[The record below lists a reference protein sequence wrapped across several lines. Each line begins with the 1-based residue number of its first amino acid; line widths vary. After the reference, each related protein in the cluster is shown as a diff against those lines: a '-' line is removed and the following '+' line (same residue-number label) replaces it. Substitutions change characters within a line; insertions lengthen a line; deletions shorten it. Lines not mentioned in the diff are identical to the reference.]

1 MKRYIDIFIIFGVVL
16 GCIFL
21 TGCGKMRQEETEIR
35 EEKADRTEIEGEK
48 ADGTEIEEEKAD
60 GTERKEEDADGI
72 LSHASDPAAPKMLR
86 FVDAWGEWHEA
97 EIDPAVRK
105 HDYNWSCLTNTEA
118 GIQYTGDERYS
129 IRKGIDVSEYQGDI
143 DWGRVKAAGYD
154 FAFLR
159 IGYRGY
165 GEQGTLCADA
175 KFQQNIVNA
184 HNAGI
189 EVGIYIFS
197 QAVNE
202 EETLQEVELVLGQ
215 LKGHDLELPVVFDP
229 ERIRDD
235 TARTDN
241 VTGEQF
247 TKNTILFCE
256 KMKEAGYQ
264 PMIYSNMVWEA
275 FEYDMEALADYPIW
289 YADYEPVPQTPY
301 YFSFWQYSEKG
312 SVDGIE
318 GNVDL
323 NVQFLPQEPADV
335 N

>member
-1 MKRYIDIFIIFGVVL
+1 
-16 GCIFL
+16 
-21 TGCGKMRQEETEIR
+21 MRQEETEVSKEKTDA
-35 EEKADRTEIEGEK
+35 EELVLPGGQTEDQTGEE
-48 ADGTEIEEEKAD
+48 ARQGDAQVLDGEILE
-60 GTERKEEDADGI
+60 
-72 LSHASDPAAPKMLR
+72 
-86 FVDAWGEWHEA
+86 FVDAWGEWHET
-97 EIDPAVRK
+97 EIDPAIRK

-118 GIQYTGDERYS
+118 GIQYAGDERYA
-129 IRKGIDVSEYQGDI
+129 IRKGIDVSEHQGDI

-184 HNAGI
+184 HNAGV
-189 EVGIYIFS
+189 EVGVYLFS
-197 QAVNE
+197 QAISE
-202 EETLQEVELVLGQ
+202 DEALQEAGLVLEQ
-215 LKGHDLELPVVFDP
+215 LQGHSLELPVVFDP

-235 TARTDN
+235 AARTDN

-247 TKNTILFCE
+247 TKNTVLFCE

-264 PMIYSNMVWEA
+264 PMIYSNMLWEA

-312 SVDGIE
+312 SVDGIA

-323 NVQFLPQEPADV
+323 NVQFLPQETAD
-335 N
+335 

>member
-1 MKRYIDIFIIFGVVL
+1 
-16 GCIFL
+16 
-21 TGCGKMRQEETEIR
+21 MRQEETEVSKEKTDA
-35 EEKADRTEIEGEK
+35 EELVLPGGQTEDQTGEE
-48 ADGTEIEEEKAD
+48 ARQGDAQVLDGEILE
-60 GTERKEEDADGI
+60 
-72 LSHASDPAAPKMLR
+72 
-86 FVDAWGEWHEA
+86 FVDAWGEWHET
-97 EIDPAVRK
+97 EIDPAIRK

-118 GIQYTGDERYS
+118 GIQYAGDERYT
-129 IRKGIDVSEYQGDI
+129 IRKGIDVSEHQGDI
-143 DWGRVKAAGYD
+143 DWGQVKAAGYD

-184 HNAGI
+184 HNAGV
-189 EVGIYIFS
+189 EVGVYLFS
-197 QAVNE
+197 QAVSE
-202 EETLQEVELVLGQ
+202 DEALQEAGLVLEQ
-215 LKGHDLELPVVFDP
+215 LQGHSLELPVVFDP

-235 TARTDN
+235 AARTDN

-247 TKNTILFCE
+247 TKNTVLFCE

>member
-1 MKRYIDIFIIFGVVL
+1 MKRYIDIFMIFWVVL
-16 GCIFL
+16 SCIFL
-21 TGCGKMRQEETEIR
+21 TGCGKMRQEEIGAGEERTDAEELVLPGDQAEDQAGEEARQGDAQMLDGEIL
-35 EEKADRTEIEGEK
+35 K
-48 ADGTEIEEEKAD
+48 
-60 GTERKEEDADGI
+60 
-72 LSHASDPAAPKMLR
+72 
-86 FVDAWGEWHEA
+86 FVDAWGEWHET
-97 EIDPAVRK
+97 EIDPAIRK

-118 GIQYTGDERYS
+118 GIQYAGDERYA
-129 IRKGIDVSEYQGDI
+129 IRKGIDVSEHQGDI

-184 HNAGI
+184 HNAGV
-189 EVGIYIFS
+189 EVGVYLFS
-197 QAVNE
+197 QAVSE
-202 EETLQEVELVLGQ
+202 DEALQEAGLVLEQ
-215 LKGHDLELPVVFDP
+215 LQGHSLELPVVFDP

-235 TARTDN
+235 AARTDN

-247 TKNTILFCE
+247 TKNTVLFCE

-312 SVDGIE
+312 SVDGIA

-323 NVQFLPQEPADV
+323 NVQFLPQEIAD
-335 N
+335 

>member
-1 MKRYIDIFIIFGVVL
+1 
-16 GCIFL
+16 
-21 TGCGKMRQEETEIR
+21 MRQEEIGAG
-35 EEKADRTEIEGEK
+35 EERTDAEELVLPGDQAEDQTGEE
-48 ADGTEIEEEKAD
+48 APQGNAQVLDGEVLK
-60 GTERKEEDADGI
+60 
-72 LSHASDPAAPKMLR
+72 
-86 FVDAWGEWHEA
+86 FVDAWGEWHET
-97 EIDPAVRK
+97 EIDPAIKK

-118 GIQYTGDERYS
+118 GIQYAGDERYA
-129 IRKGIDVSEYQGDI
+129 IRKGIDVSEHQGDI

-184 HNAGI
+184 HNAGV
-189 EVGIYIFS
+189 EVGVYLFS
-197 QAVNE
+197 QAVSE
-202 EETLQEVELVLGQ
+202 DEALQEAGLVLEQ
-215 LKGHDLELPVVFDP
+215 LQGHSLELPVVFDP

-235 TARTDN
+235 AARTDN

-247 TKNTILFCE
+247 TKNTVLFCE

-264 PMIYSNMVWEA
+264 PMIYSNMLWEA

-312 SVDGIE
+312 SVDGIA

-323 NVQFLPQEPADV
+323 NVQFLPQETAD
-335 N
+335 

>member
-1 MKRYIDIFIIFGVVL
+1 MKRYIDIFMIFWVVL
-16 GCIFL
+16 SCIFL
-21 TGCGKMRQEETEIR
+21 TGCGKMRQEEIGAGEERTDAEELVLPGGQTEDQTG
-35 EEKADRTEIEGEK
+35 EEARQGDAQVLDGEILE
-48 ADGTEIEEEKAD
+48 
-60 GTERKEEDADGI
+60 
-72 LSHASDPAAPKMLR
+72 
-86 FVDAWGEWHEA
+86 FVDAWGEWHET
-97 EIDPAVRK
+97 EIDPAIRK

-118 GIQYTGDERYS
+118 GIQYAGDERYT
-129 IRKGIDVSEYQGDI
+129 IRKGIDVSEHQGDI

-184 HNAGI
+184 HNAGV
-189 EVGIYIFS
+189 EVGVYLFS
-197 QAVNE
+197 QAVSE
-202 EETLQEVELVLGQ
+202 DEALQEAGLVLEQ
-215 LKGHDLELPVVFDP
+215 LQGHSLELPVVFDP

-235 TARTDN
+235 AARTDN

-247 TKNTILFCE
+247 TKNTVLFCE

-264 PMIYSNMVWEA
+264 PMIYSNMLWEA

-312 SVDGIE
+312 SVDGIA

-323 NVQFLPQEPADV
+323 NVQFLPQETAD
-335 N
+335 

>member
-1 MKRYIDIFIIFGVVL
+1 MGRKMKRYIDIFMIFGVVL

-21 TGCGKMRQEETEIR
+21 TGCGRMRQEETEVSKEKTDA
-35 EEKADRTEIEGEK
+35 EELVLPGDQAEDQTGEE
-48 ADGTEIEEEKAD
+48 APQGNAQVLDGEVLK
-60 GTERKEEDADGI
+60 
-72 LSHASDPAAPKMLR
+72 

-97 EIDPAVRK
+97 EINPAVRK

-129 IRKGIDVSEYQGDI
+129 IRKGIDVSEHQGDI
-143 DWGRVKAAGYD
+143 DWSRVKAAGYD

-215 LKGHDLELPVVFDP
+215 LQGHNLELPVVFDP

-247 TKNTILFCE
+247 TKNTVLFCE

-264 PMIYSNMVWEA
+264 PMVYSNMIWEA
-275 FEYDMEALADYPIW
+275 FEYDLEALADYPIW
-289 YADYEPVPQTPY
+289 YADYEPAPQTPY

-312 SVDGIE
+312 SVDGIA

-323 NVQFLPQEPADV
+323 NVQFLPQETAD
-335 N
+335 

>member
-1 MKRYIDIFIIFGVVL
+1 MGRKMKRYIDIFMIFGVVL

-21 TGCGKMRQEETEIR
+21 TGCGRMRQEETEVSKEKTDA
-35 EEKADRTEIEGEK
+35 EELVLPGGQTEDQTGEE
-48 ADGTEIEEEKAD
+48 ARQGDAQVLDGEILE
-60 GTERKEEDADGI
+60 
-72 LSHASDPAAPKMLR
+72 
-86 FVDAWGEWHEA
+86 FVDAWGEWHET
-97 EIDPAVRK
+97 EIDPAIRK

-118 GIQYTGDERYS
+118 GIQYAGDERYT
-129 IRKGIDVSEYQGDI
+129 IRKGIDVSEHQGDI
-143 DWGRVKAAGYD
+143 DWGQVKAAGYD

-184 HNAGI
+184 HNAGV
-189 EVGIYIFS
+189 EVGVYLFS
-197 QAVNE
+197 QAVSE
-202 EETLQEVELVLGQ
+202 DEALQEAGLVLEQ
-215 LKGHDLELPVVFDP
+215 LQGHSLELPVVFDP

-235 TARTDN
+235 AARTDN

-247 TKNTILFCE
+247 TKNTVLFCE

-323 NVQFLPQEPADV
+323 NVQFLPQESADV

>member
-1 MKRYIDIFIIFGVVL
+1 MGRKMKRYIDIFMIFGVVL

-21 TGCGKMRQEETEIR
+21 TGCGRMRQEETEVSKEKTDA
-35 EEKADRTEIEGEK
+35 EELVLPGGQTEDQTGEE
-48 ADGTEIEEEKAD
+48 ARQGDAQVLDGEILE
-60 GTERKEEDADGI
+60 
-72 LSHASDPAAPKMLR
+72 
-86 FVDAWGEWHEA
+86 FVDAWGEWHET
-97 EIDPAVRK
+97 EIDPAIRK

-118 GIQYTGDERYS
+118 GIQYAGDERYT
-129 IRKGIDVSEYQGDI
+129 IRKGIDVSEHQGDI
-143 DWGRVKAAGYD
+143 DWGQVKAAGYD

-184 HNAGI
+184 HNAGV
-189 EVGIYIFS
+189 EVGVYLFS
-197 QAVNE
+197 QAVSE
-202 EETLQEVELVLGQ
+202 DEALQEAGLVLEQ
-215 LKGHDLELPVVFDP
+215 LQGHSLELPVVFDP

-235 TARTDN
+235 AARTDN

-247 TKNTILFCE
+247 TKNTVLFCE

-312 SVDGIE
+312 SVDGIA

-323 NVQFLPQEPADV
+323 NVQFLPQETAD
-335 N
+335 

>member
-1 MKRYIDIFIIFGVVL
+1 MGRKMKRYIDIFMIFGVVL

-21 TGCGKMRQEETEIR
+21 TGCGRMRQEETEVSKEKTDA
-35 EEKADRTEIEGEK
+35 EELVLPGGQTEDQTGEE
-48 ADGTEIEEEKAD
+48 ARQGDAQVLDGEILE
-60 GTERKEEDADGI
+60 
-72 LSHASDPAAPKMLR
+72 
-86 FVDAWGEWHEA
+86 FVDAWGEWHET
-97 EIDPAVRK
+97 EIDPAIRK

-118 GIQYTGDERYS
+118 GIQYAGDERYT
-129 IRKGIDVSEYQGDI
+129 IRKGIDVSEHQGDI
-143 DWGRVKAAGYD
+143 DWGQVKAAGYD

-184 HNAGI
+184 HNAGV
-189 EVGIYIFS
+189 EVGVYLFS
-197 QAVNE
+197 QAVSE
-202 EETLQEVELVLGQ
+202 DEALQEAGLVLEQ
-215 LKGHDLELPVVFDP
+215 LQGHSLELPVVFDP

-235 TARTDN
+235 AARTDN

-247 TKNTILFCE
+247 TKNTVLFCE

-312 SVDGIE
+312 SVDGIA

-323 NVQFLPQEPADV
+323 NVQFLPQEIAD
-335 N
+335 

>member
-1 MKRYIDIFIIFGVVL
+1 
-16 GCIFL
+16 
-21 TGCGKMRQEETEIR
+21 MRQEETEVSKEKMDA
-35 EEKADRTEIEGEK
+35 EELVLPGGQTEDQTGEE
-48 ADGTEIEEEKAD
+48 ARQGDAQVLDGEILE
-60 GTERKEEDADGI
+60 
-72 LSHASDPAAPKMLR
+72 
-86 FVDAWGEWHEA
+86 FVDAWGEWHET
-97 EIDPAVRK
+97 EIDPAIRK

-118 GIQYTGDERYS
+118 GIQYAGDERYT
-129 IRKGIDVSEYQGDI
+129 IRKGIDVSEHQGDI
-143 DWGRVKAAGYD
+143 DWGQVKAAGYD

-184 HNAGI
+184 HNAGV
-189 EVGIYIFS
+189 EVGVYLFS
-197 QAVNE
+197 QAVSE
-202 EETLQEVELVLGQ
+202 DEALQEAGLVLEQ
-215 LKGHDLELPVVFDP
+215 LQGHSLELPVVFDP

-235 TARTDN
+235 AARTDN

-247 TKNTILFCE
+247 TKNTVLFCE

-312 SVDGIE
+312 SVDGIA

-323 NVQFLPQEPADV
+323 NVQFLPQEIAD
-335 N
+335 

>member
-1 MKRYIDIFIIFGVVL
+1 MGRKMKRYIDIFMIFGVVL

-21 TGCGKMRQEETEIR
+21 TGCGRMRQEETEVSKEKMDA
-35 EEKADRTEIEGEK
+35 EELVLPGGQTEDQTGEE
-48 ADGTEIEEEKAD
+48 ARQGDAQVLDGEILE
-60 GTERKEEDADGI
+60 
-72 LSHASDPAAPKMLR
+72 
-86 FVDAWGEWHEA
+86 FVDAWGEWHET
-97 EIDPAVRK
+97 EIDPAIRK

-118 GIQYTGDERYS
+118 GIQYAGDERYT
-129 IRKGIDVSEYQGDI
+129 IRKGIDVSEHQGDI
-143 DWGRVKAAGYD
+143 DWGQVKAAGYD

-184 HNAGI
+184 HNAGV
-189 EVGIYIFS
+189 EVGVYLFS
-197 QAVNE
+197 QAVSE
-202 EETLQEVELVLGQ
+202 DEALQEAGLVLEQ
-215 LKGHDLELPVVFDP
+215 LQGHSLELPVVFDP

-235 TARTDN
+235 AARTDN

-247 TKNTILFCE
+247 TKNTVLFCE

-312 SVDGIE
+312 SVDGIA

-323 NVQFLPQEPADV
+323 NVQFLPQEIAD
-335 N
+335 

>member
-1 MKRYIDIFIIFGVVL
+1 M
-16 GCIFL
+16 
-21 TGCGKMRQEETEIR
+21 
-35 EEKADRTEIEGEK
+35 
-48 ADGTEIEEEKAD
+48 
-60 GTERKEEDADGI
+60 
-72 LSHASDPAAPKMLR
+72 
-86 FVDAWGEWHEA
+86 
-97 EIDPAVRK
+97 
-105 HDYNWSCLTNTEA
+105 
-118 GIQYTGDERYS
+118 
-129 IRKGIDVSEYQGDI
+129 
-143 DWGRVKAAGYD
+143 KAAGYD

-184 HNAGI
+184 HNAGV
-189 EVGIYIFS
+189 EVGVYLFS
-197 QAVNE
+197 QAVSE
-202 EETLQEVELVLGQ
+202 DEALQEAGLVLEQ
-215 LKGHDLELPVVFDP
+215 LQGHSLELPVVFDP

-235 TARTDN
+235 AARTDN

-247 TKNTILFCE
+247 TKNTVLFCE

-264 PMIYSNMVWEA
+264 PMIYSNMLWEA

-312 SVDGIE
+312 SVDGIA

-323 NVQFLPQEPADV
+323 NVQFLPQETAD
-335 N
+335 

>member
-1 MKRYIDIFIIFGVVL
+1 MKRYIDIFMIFGVIL

-21 TGCGKMRQEETEIR
+21 TGCGRMRQEETGAG
-35 EEKADRTEIEGEK
+35 EERTDAEELVLPGHQAEDQAGEEAPQGNAQVLEGEVLK
-48 ADGTEIEEEKAD
+48 
-60 GTERKEEDADGI
+60 
-72 LSHASDPAAPKMLR
+72 

-97 EIDPAVRK
+97 EINPAVRK

-129 IRKGIDVSEYQGDI
+129 IRKGIDVSEHQGDI

-215 LKGHDLELPVVFDP
+215 LQGHNLELPVVFDP

-247 TKNTILFCE
+247 TKNTVLFCE

-264 PMIYSNMVWEA
+264 PMAYSNMVWEA

-289 YADYEPVPQTPY
+289 YADYEPAPQTPY

-323 NVQFLPQEPADV
+323 NVQFLPQESADV

>member
-1 MKRYIDIFIIFGVVL
+1 MKRYIDIFMILGVIL
-16 GCIFL
+16 SCIFL
-21 TGCGKMRQEETEIR
+21 TGCGGAGQDKAGTKEENI
-35 EEKADRTEIEGEK
+35 G
-48 ADGTEIEEEKAD
+48 GTEEENAGLEERIEAEAEEPELSEEL
-60 GTERKEEDADGI
+60 TEGQEGSEEALEI
-72 LSHASDPAAPKMLR
+72 LK

-97 EIDPAVRK
+97 QINPAVRK

-118 GIQYTGDERYS
+118 GIQYVGDERYT
-129 IRKGIDVSEYQGDI
+129 IRKGVDVSEHQGDI

-165 GEQGTLCADA
+165 GEQGTLCADS

-184 HNAGI
+184 HNAGV
-189 EVGIYIFS
+189 EVGVYIFS

-202 EETLQEVELVLGQ
+202 EETLEEAHLVLEQ
-215 LKGHDLELPVVFDP
+215 LQGHNLELPVVFDP

-247 TKNTILFCE
+247 TKNTVLFCE
-256 KMKEAGYQ
+256 KIKEAGYQ

-275 FEYDMEALADYPIW
+275 FEYDMEALAEYPIW

-312 SVDGIE
+312 HVDGIE

-323 NVQFLPQEPADV
+323 NVQFLP
-335 N
+335 

>member
-1 MKRYIDIFIIFGVVL
+1 
-16 GCIFL
+16 
-21 TGCGKMRQEETEIR
+21 MRQEETEVSKEKTDA
-35 EEKADRTEIEGEK
+35 EELVLPGDQAEDQAGEEARQGDAQMLDGEILK
-48 ADGTEIEEEKAD
+48 
-60 GTERKEEDADGI
+60 
-72 LSHASDPAAPKMLR
+72 
-86 FVDAWGEWHEA
+86 FVDAWGEWHET
-97 EIDPAVRK
+97 EIDPAIRK

-118 GIQYTGDERYS
+118 GIQYAGDERYA
-129 IRKGIDVSEYQGDI
+129 IRKGIDVSEHQGDI

-184 HNAGI
+184 HNAGV
-189 EVGIYIFS
+189 EVGVYLFS
-197 QAVNE
+197 QAVSE
-202 EETLQEVELVLGQ
+202 DEALQEAGLVLEQ
-215 LKGHDLELPVVFDP
+215 LQGHSLELPVVFDP

-235 TARTDN
+235 AARTDN

-247 TKNTILFCE
+247 TKNTVLFCE

-264 PMIYSNMVWEA
+264 PMIYSNMLWEA

-312 SVDGIE
+312 SVDGIA

-323 NVQFLPQEPADV
+323 NVQFLPQETAD
-335 N
+335 

>member
-1 MKRYIDIFIIFGVVL
+1 MKRYIDIFMIFGVVL

-21 TGCGKMRQEETEIR
+21 TGCGRMRQEETEVSKEKMDA
-35 EEKADRTEIEGEK
+35 EELVLPGGQTEDQTGEE
-48 ADGTEIEEEKAD
+48 ARQGDAQVLDGEILE
-60 GTERKEEDADGI
+60 
-72 LSHASDPAAPKMLR
+72 
-86 FVDAWGEWHEA
+86 FVDAWGEWHET
-97 EIDPAVRK
+97 EIDPAIRK

-118 GIQYTGDERYS
+118 GIQYAGDERYT
-129 IRKGIDVSEYQGDI
+129 IRKGIDVSEHQGDI
-143 DWGRVKAAGYD
+143 DWGQVKAAGYD

-184 HNAGI
+184 HNAGV
-189 EVGIYIFS
+189 EVGVYLFS
-197 QAVNE
+197 QAVSE
-202 EETLQEVELVLGQ
+202 DEALQEAGLVLEQ
-215 LKGHDLELPVVFDP
+215 LQGHSLELPVVFDP

-235 TARTDN
+235 AARTDN

-247 TKNTILFCE
+247 TKNTVLFCE

-312 SVDGIE
+312 SVDGIA

-323 NVQFLPQEPADV
+323 NVQFLPQEIAD
-335 N
+335 

>member
-1 MKRYIDIFIIFGVVL
+1 
-16 GCIFL
+16 
-21 TGCGKMRQEETEIR
+21 MRQEETEVSKEKTDA
-35 EEKADRTEIEGEK
+35 EELVLPGDQAEDQTGEEARQGDAQVSDGEILK
-48 ADGTEIEEEKAD
+48 
-60 GTERKEEDADGI
+60 
-72 LSHASDPAAPKMLR
+72 
-86 FVDAWGEWHEA
+86 FVDAWGEWHET
-97 EIDPAVRK
+97 EIDPAIRK

-118 GIQYTGDERYS
+118 GIQYAGDERYT
-129 IRKGIDVSEYQGDI
+129 IRKGIDVSEHQGDI

-184 HNAGI
+184 HNAGV
-189 EVGIYIFS
+189 EVGVYLFS
-197 QAVNE
+197 QAVSVDE
-202 EETLQEVELVLGQ
+202 ALQEAGLVLEQ
-215 LKGHDLELPVVFDP
+215 LQGHSLELPVVFDP

-235 TARTDN
+235 AARTDN

-247 TKNTILFCE
+247 TKNTVLFCE

-264 PMIYSNMVWEA
+264 PMIYSNMLWEA

-312 SVDGIE
+312 SVDGIA

-323 NVQFLPQEPADV
+323 NVQFLPQEIAD
-335 N
+335 

>member
-1 MKRYIDIFIIFGVVL
+1 MGRKMKRYIDIFMIFGVVL

-21 TGCGKMRQEETEIR
+21 TGCGRMRQEETEVSKEKTDA
-35 EEKADRTEIEGEK
+35 EELVLPGDQAEDQTGEEARQGDAQVLDGEILE
-48 ADGTEIEEEKAD
+48 
-60 GTERKEEDADGI
+60 
-72 LSHASDPAAPKMLR
+72 
-86 FVDAWGEWHEA
+86 FVDAWGEWHET
-97 EIDPAVRK
+97 EIDPAIRK

-118 GIQYTGDERYS
+118 GIQYAGDERYT
-129 IRKGIDVSEYQGDI
+129 IRKGIDVSEHQGDI
-143 DWGRVKAAGYD
+143 DWGQVKAAGYD

-184 HNAGI
+184 HNAGV
-189 EVGIYIFS
+189 EVGVYLFS
-197 QAVNE
+197 QAVSE
-202 EETLQEVELVLGQ
+202 DEALQEAGLVLEQ
-215 LKGHDLELPVVFDP
+215 LQGHSLELPVVFDP

-235 TARTDN
+235 AARTDN

-247 TKNTILFCE
+247 TKNTVLFCE

-312 SVDGIE
+312 SVDGIA

-323 NVQFLPQEPADV
+323 NVQFLPQETAD
-335 N
+335 

>member
-1 MKRYIDIFIIFGVVL
+1 MKRYIDIFMIFGVVL

-21 TGCGKMRQEETEIR
+21 TGCGRMRQEETEVSKEKTDA
-35 EEKADRTEIEGEK
+35 EELVLPGGQTEDQTGEE
-48 ADGTEIEEEKAD
+48 ARQGDAQVSDGEILE
-60 GTERKEEDADGI
+60 
-72 LSHASDPAAPKMLR
+72 
-86 FVDAWGEWHEA
+86 FVDAWGEWHET
-97 EIDPAVRK
+97 EIDPAIRK

-118 GIQYTGDERYS
+118 GIQYAGDERYT
-129 IRKGIDVSEYQGDI
+129 IRKGIDVSEHQGDI
-143 DWGRVKAAGYD
+143 DWGQVKAAGYD

-184 HNAGI
+184 HNAGV
-189 EVGIYIFS
+189 EVGVYLFS
-197 QAVNE
+197 QAVSE
-202 EETLQEVELVLGQ
+202 DEALQEAGLVLEQ
-215 LKGHDLELPVVFDP
+215 LQGHSLELPVVFDP

-235 TARTDN
+235 AARTDN

-247 TKNTILFCE
+247 TKNTVLFCE

-312 SVDGIE
+312 SVDGIA

-323 NVQFLPQEPADV
+323 NVQFLPQETAD
-335 N
+335 

>member
-1 MKRYIDIFIIFGVVL
+1 MKRYIDIFMIFGVVL

-21 TGCGKMRQEETEIR
+21 TGCGRMRQEETEVSKEKTGA
-35 EEKADRTEIEGEK
+35 EELVLPGDQSEDQTGEEARQGDAQVSEQASEAEPEILK
-48 ADGTEIEEEKAD
+48 
-60 GTERKEEDADGI
+60 
-72 LSHASDPAAPKMLR
+72 

-97 EIDPAVRK
+97 EIDPAIRK

-118 GIQYTGDERYS
+118 GIQYTGDERYA
-129 IRKGIDVSEYQGDI
+129 IRKGIDVSEHQGDI

-184 HNAGI
+184 HNAGV
-189 EVGIYIFS
+189 EVGVYLFS
-197 QAVNE
+197 QAVSE
-202 EETLQEVELVLGQ
+202 DEALQEAGLVLEQ
-215 LKGHDLELPVVFDP
+215 LQGHSLELPVVFDP

-235 TARTDN
+235 AARTDN

-247 TKNTILFCE
+247 TKNTVLFCE

-312 SVDGIE
+312 SVDGIA

-323 NVQFLPQEPADV
+323 NVQFLPQETAD
-335 N
+335 

>member
-1 MKRYIDIFIIFGVVL
+1 MGRKMKRYIDIFMIFGVLL

-21 TGCGKMRQEETEIR
+21 TGCGRMRQEETEVSKEKTDA
-35 EEKADRTEIEGEK
+35 EELVLPGGQTEDQTGEE
-48 ADGTEIEEEKAD
+48 ARQGDAQVLDGEILE
-60 GTERKEEDADGI
+60 
-72 LSHASDPAAPKMLR
+72 
-86 FVDAWGEWHEA
+86 FVDAWGEWHET
-97 EIDPAVRK
+97 EIDPAIRK

-118 GIQYTGDERYS
+118 GIQYAGDERYT
-129 IRKGIDVSEYQGDI
+129 IRKGIDVSEHQGDI
-143 DWGRVKAAGYD
+143 DWGQVKAAGYD

-184 HNAGI
+184 HNAGV
-189 EVGIYIFS
+189 EVGVYLFS
-197 QAVNE
+197 QAVSE
-202 EETLQEVELVLGQ
+202 DEALQEAGLVLEQ
-215 LKGHDLELPVVFDP
+215 LQGHSLELPVVFDP

-235 TARTDN
+235 AARTDN

-247 TKNTILFCE
+247 TKNTVLFCE

-312 SVDGIE
+312 SVDGIA

-323 NVQFLPQEPADV
+323 NVQFLPQETAD
-335 N
+335 

>member
-1 MKRYIDIFIIFGVVL
+1 MKRYIDIFMIFGVVL

-21 TGCGKMRQEETEIR
+21 TGCGRMRQEETEVSKEKTDA
-35 EEKADRTEIEGEK
+35 EELVLPGGQTEDQTGEE
-48 ADGTEIEEEKAD
+48 ARQGDAQVLDGEILE
-60 GTERKEEDADGI
+60 
-72 LSHASDPAAPKMLR
+72 
-86 FVDAWGEWHEA
+86 FVDAWGEWHET
-97 EIDPAVRK
+97 EIDPAIRK

-118 GIQYTGDERYS
+118 GIQYAGDERYT
-129 IRKGIDVSEYQGDI
+129 IRKGIDVSEHQGDI
-143 DWGRVKAAGYD
+143 DWGQVKAAGYD

-184 HNAGI
+184 HNAGV
-189 EVGIYIFS
+189 EVGVYLFS
-197 QAVNE
+197 QAVSE
-202 EETLQEVELVLGQ
+202 DEALQEAGLVLEQ
-215 LKGHDLELPVVFDP
+215 LQGHSLELPVVFDP

-235 TARTDN
+235 AARTDN

-247 TKNTILFCE
+247 TKNTVLFCE

-312 SVDGIE
+312 SVDGIA

-323 NVQFLPQEPADV
+323 NVQFLPQEIAD
-335 N
+335 

>member
-1 MKRYIDIFIIFGVVL
+1 MGREMKRYIDIFMIFGVVL

-21 TGCGKMRQEETEIR
+21 TGCGRMRQEETEVSKEKTDA
-35 EEKADRTEIEGEK
+35 EELVLPGDQAEDQAGEEARQGDAQMLDGEILK
-48 ADGTEIEEEKAD
+48 
-60 GTERKEEDADGI
+60 
-72 LSHASDPAAPKMLR
+72 
-86 FVDAWGEWHEA
+86 FVDAWGEWHET
-97 EIDPAVRK
+97 EIDPAIRK

-118 GIQYTGDERYS
+118 GIQYTGDERYA
-129 IRKGIDVSEYQGDI
+129 IRKGIDVSEHQGDI

-184 HNAGI
+184 HNAGV
-189 EVGIYIFS
+189 EVGVYLFS
-197 QAVNE
+197 QAVSE
-202 EETLQEVELVLGQ
+202 DEALQEAGLVLEQ
-215 LKGHDLELPVVFDP
+215 LQGHSLELPVVFDP

-235 TARTDN
+235 AARTDN

-247 TKNTILFCE
+247 TKNTVLFCE

-264 PMIYSNMVWEA
+264 PMIYSNMLWEA

-312 SVDGIE
+312 SVDGIA

-323 NVQFLPQEPADV
+323 NVQFLPQETAD
-335 N
+335 

>member
-1 MKRYIDIFIIFGVVL
+1 
-16 GCIFL
+16 
-21 TGCGKMRQEETEIR
+21 MRQEETEVSKEKTDA
-35 EEKADRTEIEGEK
+35 EELVLPGGQTEDQTGEE
-48 ADGTEIEEEKAD
+48 ARQGDAQVLDGEILE
-60 GTERKEEDADGI
+60 
-72 LSHASDPAAPKMLR
+72 
-86 FVDAWGEWHEA
+86 FVDAWGEWHET
-97 EIDPAVRK
+97 EIDPAIRK

-118 GIQYTGDERYS
+118 GIQYAGDERYT
-129 IRKGIDVSEYQGDI
+129 IRKGIDVSEHQGDI
-143 DWGRVKAAGYD
+143 DWGQVKAAGYD

-184 HNAGI
+184 HNAGV
-189 EVGIYIFS
+189 EVGVYLFS
-197 QAVNE
+197 QAVSE
-202 EETLQEVELVLGQ
+202 DEALQEAGLVLEQ
-215 LKGHDLELPVVFDP
+215 LQGHSLELPVVFDP

-235 TARTDN
+235 AARTDN

-247 TKNTILFCE
+247 TKNTVLFCE

-312 SVDGIE
+312 SVDGIA

-323 NVQFLPQEPADV
+323 NVQFLPQETAD
-335 N
+335 

>member
-1 MKRYIDIFIIFGVVL
+1 MKRYIDIFMIFGVVL
-16 GCIFL
+16 SCIFL
-21 TGCGKMRQEETEIR
+21 TGCGRMRQEETGAG
-35 EEKADRTEIEGEK
+35 EERTDAEELVLPGDQAEDQTGEE
-48 ADGTEIEEEKAD
+48 APQGNAQVLDGEVLK
-60 GTERKEEDADGI
+60 
-72 LSHASDPAAPKMLR
+72 

-97 EIDPAVRK
+97 EINPAVRK

-184 HNAGI
+184 RNAGL
-189 EVGIYIFS
+189 ETGVYIFS

-215 LKGHDLELPVVFDP
+215 LQGHDLELPVVFDP

-256 KMKEAGYQ
+256 KIKEAGYQ

-289 YADYEPVPQTPY
+289 YADYEPAPQTPY

-323 NVQFLPQEPADV
+323 NVQFLPQESADV

>member
-1 MKRYIDIFIIFGVVL
+1 MKRYIDIFMIFWVVL
-16 GCIFL
+16 SCIFL
-21 TGCGKMRQEETEIR
+21 TGCGKMRQEEIGAG
-35 EEKADRTEIEGEK
+35 EERTDAEELVLPGDQAEDQTGEE
-48 ADGTEIEEEKAD
+48 APQGNAQVLDGEVLK
-60 GTERKEEDADGI
+60 
-72 LSHASDPAAPKMLR
+72 
-86 FVDAWGEWHEA
+86 FVDAWGGWHEA
-97 EIDPAVRK
+97 EINPAVRK

-215 LKGHDLELPVVFDP
+215 LQGHNLELPVVFDP

-323 NVQFLPQEPADV
+323 NVQFLPQESADV

>member
-1 MKRYIDIFIIFGVVL
+1 MGRKMKRYIDIFMIFGVVL

-21 TGCGKMRQEETEIR
+21 TGCGRMRQEETEVSKEKTDA
-35 EEKADRTEIEGEK
+35 EELVLPGDQAEDQTGEEARQGDAQVSDGEILK
-48 ADGTEIEEEKAD
+48 
-60 GTERKEEDADGI
+60 
-72 LSHASDPAAPKMLR
+72 
-86 FVDAWGEWHEA
+86 FVDAWGEWHET
-97 EIDPAVRK
+97 EIDPAIRK

-118 GIQYTGDERYS
+118 GIQYAGDERYT
-129 IRKGIDVSEYQGDI
+129 IRKGIDVSEHQGDI

-184 HNAGI
+184 HNAGV
-189 EVGIYIFS
+189 EVGVYLFS
-197 QAVNE
+197 QAVSE
-202 EETLQEVELVLGQ
+202 DEALQEAGLVLEQ
-215 LKGHDLELPVVFDP
+215 LQGHSLELPVVFDP

-235 TARTDN
+235 AARTDN

-247 TKNTILFCE
+247 TKNTVLFCE

-264 PMIYSNMVWEA
+264 PMIYSNMLWEA

-312 SVDGIE
+312 SVDGIA

-323 NVQFLPQEPADV
+323 NVQFLPQEIAD
-335 N
+335 

>member
-1 MKRYIDIFIIFGVVL
+1 MGREMKRYIDIFMIFGVVL

-21 TGCGKMRQEETEIR
+21 TGCGRMRQEETEVSKEKTDA
-35 EEKADRTEIEGEK
+35 EELVLPGGQTEDQTGEE
-48 ADGTEIEEEKAD
+48 ARQGDAQVSDGEILE
-60 GTERKEEDADGI
+60 
-72 LSHASDPAAPKMLR
+72 
-86 FVDAWGEWHEA
+86 FVDAWGEWHET
-97 EIDPAVRK
+97 EIDPAIRK

-118 GIQYTGDERYS
+118 GIQYAGDERYT
-129 IRKGIDVSEYQGDI
+129 IRKGIDVSEHQGDI
-143 DWGRVKAAGYD
+143 DWGQVKAAGYD

-184 HNAGI
+184 HNAGV
-189 EVGIYIFS
+189 EVGVYLFS
-197 QAVNE
+197 QAVSE
-202 EETLQEVELVLGQ
+202 DEALQEAGLVLEQ
-215 LKGHDLELPVVFDP
+215 LQGHSLELPVVFDP

-235 TARTDN
+235 AARTDN

-247 TKNTILFCE
+247 TKNTVLFCE

-312 SVDGIE
+312 SVDGIA

-323 NVQFLPQEPADV
+323 NVQFLPQETAD
-335 N
+335 

>member
-1 MKRYIDIFIIFGVVL
+1 MKRYIDIFMIFGVVL

-21 TGCGKMRQEETEIR
+21 TGCGRMRQEETEVSKEKTDA
-35 EEKADRTEIEGEK
+35 EELVLPGGQTEDQTGEE
-48 ADGTEIEEEKAD
+48 ARQGDAQVSDGEILK
-60 GTERKEEDADGI
+60 
-72 LSHASDPAAPKMLR
+72 
-86 FVDAWGEWHEA
+86 FVDAWGEWHET
-97 EIDPAVRK
+97 EIDPAIRK

-118 GIQYTGDERYS
+118 GIQYAGDERYT
-129 IRKGIDVSEYQGDI
+129 IRKGIDVSEHQGDI

-184 HNAGI
+184 HNAGV
-189 EVGIYIFS
+189 EVGVYLFS
-197 QAVNE
+197 QAVSVDE
-202 EETLQEVELVLGQ
+202 ALQEAGLVLEQ
-215 LKGHDLELPVVFDP
+215 LQGHSLELPVVFDP

-235 TARTDN
+235 AARTDN

-247 TKNTILFCE
+247 TKNTVLFCE

-264 PMIYSNMVWEA
+264 PMIYSNMLWEA

-312 SVDGIE
+312 SVDGIA

-323 NVQFLPQEPADV
+323 NVQFLPQEIAD
-335 N
+335 

>member
-1 MKRYIDIFIIFGVVL
+1 
-16 GCIFL
+16 
-21 TGCGKMRQEETEIR
+21 MRQEETEVSKEKTDA
-35 EEKADRTEIEGEK
+35 EELVLPGDQAEDQTGEE
-48 ADGTEIEEEKAD
+48 APQGNAQVLDGEVLK
-60 GTERKEEDADGI
+60 
-72 LSHASDPAAPKMLR
+72 

-97 EIDPAVRK
+97 EINPAVRK

-129 IRKGIDVSEYQGDI
+129 IRKGIDVSEHQGDI
-143 DWGRVKAAGYD
+143 DWSRVKAAGYD

-189 EVGIYIFS
+189 EVGVYLFS
-197 QAVNE
+197 QAVSE
-202 EETLQEVELVLGQ
+202 DEALQEAGLVLEQ
-215 LKGHDLELPVVFDP
+215 LQGHSLELPVVFDP

-235 TARTDN
+235 AARTDN

-247 TKNTILFCE
+247 TKNTVLFCE

-264 PMIYSNMVWEA
+264 PMIYSNMLWEA

-312 SVDGIE
+312 SVDGIAR
-318 GNVDL
+318 NVDL
-323 NVQFLPQEPADV
+323 NVQFLPQETAD
-335 N
+335 

>member
-1 MKRYIDIFIIFGVVL
+1 MGRKMKRYIDIFRIFGGVL

-21 TGCGKMRQEETEIR
+21 TGCGRMRQEETEVSKEKTDA
-35 EEKADRTEIEGEK
+35 EELVLPGDQAEDQTGEE
-48 ADGTEIEEEKAD
+48 APQGNAQVLDGEVLK
-60 GTERKEEDADGI
+60 
-72 LSHASDPAAPKMLR
+72 

-97 EIDPAVRK
+97 EINPAVRK
-105 HDYNWSCLTNTEA
+105 HDYYWSCLTKTEA
-118 GIQYTGDERYS
+118 GIQYRGDERYS
-129 IRKGIDVSEYQGDI
+129 IRKGVDVSEHQGDI
-143 DWGRVKAAGYD
+143 DWSRVKAAGYD

-215 LKGHDLELPVVFDP
+215 LQGHNLELPVVFDP

-247 TKNTILFCE
+247 TKNTVLFCE

-264 PMIYSNMVWEA
+264 PMVYSNMIWEA
-275 FEYDMEALADYPIW
+275 FEYDLEALADYPIW
-289 YADYEPVPQTPY
+289 YADYEPAPQTPY

-323 NVQFLPQEPADV
+323 NVQFLPQESADV

>member
-1 MKRYIDIFIIFGVVL
+1 MKRYIDIFMIFGVVL

-21 TGCGKMRQEETEIR
+21 TGCGRMRQEETEVSKEKTDA
-35 EEKADRTEIEGEK
+35 EELVLPGGQTEDQTGEE
-48 ADGTEIEEEKAD
+48 ARQGDAQVLDGEILE
-60 GTERKEEDADGI
+60 
-72 LSHASDPAAPKMLR
+72 
-86 FVDAWGEWHEA
+86 FVDAWGEWHET
-97 EIDPAVRK
+97 EIDPAIRK

-118 GIQYTGDERYS
+118 GIQYAGDERYT
-129 IRKGIDVSEYQGDI
+129 IRKGIDVSEHQGDI
-143 DWGRVKAAGYD
+143 DWGQVKAAGYD

-184 HNAGI
+184 HNAGV
-189 EVGIYIFS
+189 EVGVYLFS
-197 QAVNE
+197 QAVSE
-202 EETLQEVELVLGQ
+202 DEALQEAGLVLEQ
-215 LKGHDLELPVVFDP
+215 LQGHSLELPVVFDP

-235 TARTDN
+235 AARTDN

-247 TKNTILFCE
+247 TKNTVLFCE

-264 PMIYSNMVWEA
+264 PMIYSNMLWEA

-312 SVDGIE
+312 SVDGIA

-323 NVQFLPQEPADV
+323 NVQFLPQETAD
-335 N
+335 

>member
-1 MKRYIDIFIIFGVVL
+1 
-16 GCIFL
+16 
-21 TGCGKMRQEETEIR
+21 MRQEETEVSKEKTDA
-35 EEKADRTEIEGEK
+35 EELVLPGDQAEDQTGEE
-48 ADGTEIEEEKAD
+48 APQGNAQVLDGEVLK
-60 GTERKEEDADGI
+60 
-72 LSHASDPAAPKMLR
+72 

-97 EIDPAVRK
+97 EINPAVRK

-129 IRKGIDVSEYQGDI
+129 IRKGIDVSEHQGDI
-143 DWGRVKAAGYD
+143 DWSRVKAAGYD

-323 NVQFLPQEPADV
+323 NVQFLPQESADV

>member
-1 MKRYIDIFIIFGVVL
+1 MKRYIDIFMIFGVVL

-21 TGCGKMRQEETEIR
+21 TGCGRMRQEETEVSKEKTDA
-35 EEKADRTEIEGEK
+35 EELVLPGGQTEDQTGEE
-48 ADGTEIEEEKAD
+48 ARQGDAQVLDGEILE
-60 GTERKEEDADGI
+60 
-72 LSHASDPAAPKMLR
+72 
-86 FVDAWGEWHEA
+86 FVDAWGEWHET
-97 EIDPAVRK
+97 EIDPAIRK

-118 GIQYTGDERYS
+118 GIQYAGDERYT
-129 IRKGIDVSEYQGDI
+129 IRKGIDVSEHQGDI
-143 DWGRVKAAGYD
+143 DWGQVKAAGYD

-184 HNAGI
+184 HNAGV
-189 EVGIYIFS
+189 EVGVYLFS
-197 QAVNE
+197 QAVSE
-202 EETLQEVELVLGQ
+202 DEALQEAGLVLEQ
-215 LKGHDLELPVVFDP
+215 LQGHSLELPVVFDP

-235 TARTDN
+235 AARTDN

-247 TKNTILFCE
+247 TKNTVLFCE

-312 SVDGIE
+312 SVDGIA

-323 NVQFLPQEPADV
+323 NVQFLPQETAD
-335 N
+335 

>member
-1 MKRYIDIFIIFGVVL
+1 
-16 GCIFL
+16 
-21 TGCGKMRQEETEIR
+21 MRQEETEVSKEKTDA
-35 EEKADRTEIEGEK
+35 EELVLPGGQTEDQTGEE
-48 ADGTEIEEEKAD
+48 ARQGDAQVLDGEILE
-60 GTERKEEDADGI
+60 
-72 LSHASDPAAPKMLR
+72 
-86 FVDAWGEWHEA
+86 FVDAWGEWHET
-97 EIDPAVRK
+97 EIDPAIRK

-118 GIQYTGDERYS
+118 GIQYAGDERYT
-129 IRKGIDVSEYQGDI
+129 IRKGIDVSEHQGDI
-143 DWGRVKAAGYD
+143 DWGQVKAAGYD

-184 HNAGI
+184 HNAGV
-189 EVGIYIFS
+189 EVGVYLFS
-197 QAVNE
+197 QAVSE
-202 EETLQEVELVLGQ
+202 DEALQEAGLVLEQ
-215 LKGHDLELPVVFDP
+215 LQGHSLELPVVFDP

-235 TARTDN
+235 AARTDN

-247 TKNTILFCE
+247 TKNTVLFCE

-264 PMIYSNMVWEA
+264 PMIYSNMLWEA

-312 SVDGIE
+312 SVDGIA

-323 NVQFLPQEPADV
+323 NVQFLPQETAD
-335 N
+335 

>member
-1 MKRYIDIFIIFGVVL
+1 MGRKMKRYIDIFMIFGVVL

-21 TGCGKMRQEETEIR
+21 TGCGRMRQEETEVSKEKTDA
-35 EEKADRTEIEGEK
+35 EELVLPGDQAEDQTGEEARQGDAQVSDGEILK
-48 ADGTEIEEEKAD
+48 
-60 GTERKEEDADGI
+60 
-72 LSHASDPAAPKMLR
+72 
-86 FVDAWGEWHEA
+86 FVDAWGEWHET
-97 EIDPAVRK
+97 EIDPAIRK

-118 GIQYTGDERYS
+118 GIQYAGDERYT
-129 IRKGIDVSEYQGDI
+129 IRKGIDVSEHQGDI

-184 HNAGI
+184 HNAGV
-189 EVGIYIFS
+189 EVGVYLFS
-197 QAVNE
+197 QAVSVDE
-202 EETLQEVELVLGQ
+202 ALQEAGLVLEQ
-215 LKGHDLELPVVFDP
+215 LQGHSLELPVVFDP

-235 TARTDN
+235 AARTDN

-247 TKNTILFCE
+247 TKNTVLFCE

-264 PMIYSNMVWEA
+264 PMIYSNMLWEA

-312 SVDGIE
+312 RVDGIT

-323 NVQFLPQEPADV
+323 NVQFLPQEIAD
-335 N
+335 

>member
-1 MKRYIDIFIIFGVVL
+1 MKRYIDIFMIFGVVL

-21 TGCGKMRQEETEIR
+21 TGCGRMRQEETEVSKEKTDA
-35 EEKADRTEIEGEK
+35 EELVLPGGQTEDQTGEE
-48 ADGTEIEEEKAD
+48 ARQGDAQVLDGEILE
-60 GTERKEEDADGI
+60 
-72 LSHASDPAAPKMLR
+72 
-86 FVDAWGEWHEA
+86 FVDAWGEWHET
-97 EIDPAVRK
+97 EIDPAIRK

-118 GIQYTGDERYS
+118 GIQYAGDERYT
-129 IRKGIDVSEYQGDI
+129 IRKGIDVSEHQGDI
-143 DWGRVKAAGYD
+143 DWGQVKAAGYD

-184 HNAGI
+184 HNAGV
-189 EVGIYIFS
+189 EVGVYLFS
-197 QAVNE
+197 QAISE
-202 EETLQEVELVLGQ
+202 DEALQEAGLVLEQ
-215 LKGHDLELPVVFDP
+215 LQGHSLELPVVFDP

-235 TARTDN
+235 AARTDN

-247 TKNTILFCE
+247 TKNTVLFCE

-312 SVDGIE
+312 SVDGIA

-323 NVQFLPQEPADV
+323 NVQFLPQETAD
-335 N
+335 

>member
-1 MKRYIDIFIIFGVVL
+1 
-16 GCIFL
+16 
-21 TGCGKMRQEETEIR
+21 MRQEETEVSKEKTDA
-35 EEKADRTEIEGEK
+35 EELVLPGDQAEDQTGEE
-48 ADGTEIEEEKAD
+48 APQGNAQVLDGEVLK
-60 GTERKEEDADGI
+60 
-72 LSHASDPAAPKMLR
+72 

-97 EIDPAVRK
+97 EINPAVRK

-129 IRKGIDVSEYQGDI
+129 IRKGIDVSEHQGDI
-143 DWGRVKAAGYD
+143 DWSRVKAAGYD

-184 HNAGI
+184 HNAGV
-189 EVGIYIFS
+189 EVGVYLFS
-197 QAVNE
+197 QAVSE
-202 EETLQEVELVLGQ
+202 DEALQEAGLVLEQ
-215 LKGHDLELPVVFDP
+215 LQGHSLELPVVFDP

-235 TARTDN
+235 AARTDN

-247 TKNTILFCE
+247 TKNTVLFCE

-264 PMIYSNMVWEA
+264 PMIYSNMLWEA

-323 NVQFLPQEPADV
+323 NVQFLPQESADV